1 MINNMRLLAFFFSF
15 CLVFTNLS
23 AQQMMVDEQTP
34 ICNIDD
40 EADFK
45 ERWTE
50 RPSAETQKV
59 VAEICKTMGVNPST
73 FTLEAATIKKA
84 EALIF
89 AGKRTIHYAPEYF
102 FKIKKETQSDWA
114 TKYVLAHEIGHHFN
128 GHTLTGTDKS
138 KRTTEELDADKFA
151 GCALR
156 RMGAV
161 EEDIQKA
168 ITFLKEQGSTT
179 HPPRSARLLSTIRGW
194 EDCNEPPKGQK
205 ECDKKKTGNITF
217 TNKTRTLIQIQWTKR
232 TDNYLEMAAP
242 TAQLSPNESS
252 TFYNVGSGAT
262 RFYIKKADNSFGIME
277 AYKTLEYSVKQCNEN
292 PAPIEIR

>member
-1 MINNMRLLAFFFSF
+1 MKFIAFFFSF
-15 CLVFTNLS
+15 CLIFTNLS
-23 AQQMMVDEQTP
+23 AQQMMVDEHTP

-59 VAEICKTMGVNPST
+59 VAEICKIMGVNAAT

-102 FKIKKETQSDWA
+102 LKIKRETQSDWA

-138 KRTTEELDADKFA
+138 KRTMEELDADKFA

-168 ITFLKEQGSTT
+168 ITFLKEEGSTT
-179 HPPRSARLLSTIRGW
+179 HPPRKARLLSTIRGW
-194 EDCNEPPKGQK
+194 EDCNAPPEGQK
-205 ECDKKKTGNITF
+205 ECDKKNTGNITF
-217 TNKTRTLIQIQWTKR
+217 TNKTQSLIQIQWTKR
-232 TDNYLEMAAP
+232 TDMYLEMGAP
-242 TAQLSPNESS
+242 TMRLLPNETS
-252 TFYNVGSGAT
+252 TFFNVGSGGT
-262 RFYIKKADNSFGIME
+262 RFYVKKAIGGFESYT
-277 AYKTLEYSVKQCNEN
+277 AYKTVEYSVKQCAEN
-292 PAPIEIR
+292 PSPIEIR